1 MPALYSPGCL
11 TSEKSMTPGGS
22 FEEEPTAGEGA
33 PRNPLK
39 MLKTAKNIFGKICK
53 SLEKSWKFP
62 SCDSIKSK
70 G

>member
-1 MPALYSPGCL
+1 
-11 TSEKSMTPGGS
+11 MTPGGS